1 MNAPHAS
8 GERGFTST
16 AMFIMGGLLVWI
28 ATFVFIYT
36 FAAVACARGLA
47 RLTLAGVGIVPAVTT
62 LASVVAA
69 LTTALLLRNAIVKRV
84 PAADRSA
91 SFIRF
96 IALATCAIALVALV
110 LIALPA
116 LLVGTCNAG
125 A

>member
-1 MNAPHAS
+1 MSEPSPA
-8 GERGFTST
+8 GEKGFAAT

-28 ATFVFIYT
+28 ATFMFVYT
-36 FAAVACARGLA
+36 FAAVACARGFA

-62 LASVVAA
+62 LASLIAA
-69 LTTALLLRNAIVKRV
+69 LTTALLLRNAIARRV

-96 IALATCAIALVALV
+96 LAVATGAVALVALV

-116 LLVGTCNAG
+116 LLVGTCNATT
-125 A
+125 